1 MTPLHSYRVHAYQ
14 SMPTQQA
21 FNIERIKFT
30 HFLWK
35 LTRKQSKK
43 LHTLININL
52 LIPKSPHPPHI
63 YTIRKLPLKKTAKA
77 PETESEAPPLYQN
90 KRWIINPYSPHC
102 IQTTHH
108 CSRHTPV
115 VRLHCQHANAHCNAN
130 LLHQH
135 TEFPS
140 PYHLFHQIPSHRNW

>member
-1 MTPLHSYRVHAYQ
+1 MHINQCPHSRPSILNA
-14 SMPTQQA
+14 S
-21 FNIERIKFT
+21 NLRIFYENS
-30 HFLWK
+30 
-35 LTRKQSKK
+35 QENSQKK

-130 LLHQH
+130 LLHQY